1 MADVSK
7 VRTFEPNMEKIRYL
21 FLFYSVLLSFSSCQ
35 YIQKQVGGKPY
46 VEVAGHYL
54 YYEDLANIVPMGITG
69 EDSVQIIE
77 RFVQRWATDILVYE
91 KAKQNVAKNEEIERL
106 VDAYRKSLIMHEYE
120 QRLVGERLSKEISE
134 QETMQFYNQYASSLK
149 LTDELLQGILIAVP
163 NEAPHLNNLKKWM
176 NNPDSVNIEKI
187 EKYALQNASN
197 YQFFMDEWK
206 TFADIQ
212 KSLVKPVQ
220 HPSQL
225 LSTAG
230 STIVMN
236 DSVTT
241 NILYIK
247 QFLLTG
253 QQKPYEYAKE
263 EIKEI
268 LLNRRKIEFLQQ
280 LETAIY
286 NDALQGGEII
296 YYQ

>member
-1 MADVSK
+1 
-7 VRTFEPNMEKIRYL
+7 
-21 FLFYSVLLSFSSCQ
+21 
-35 YIQKQVGGKPY
+35 
-46 VEVAGHYL
+46 
-54 YYEDLANIVPMGITG
+54 
-69 EDSVQIIE
+69 
-77 RFVQRWATDILVYE
+77 
-91 KAKQNVAKNEEIERL
+91 
-106 VDAYRKSLIMHEYE
+106 
-120 QRLVGERLSKEISE
+120 
-134 QETMQFYNQYASSLK
+134 MQFYNQYASSLK

>member
-1 MADVSK
+1 
-7 VRTFEPNMEKIRYL
+7 
-21 FLFYSVLLSFSSCQ
+21 
-35 YIQKQVGGKPY
+35 
-46 VEVAGHYL
+46 
-54 YYEDLANIVPMGITG
+54 MGITG

>member
-1 MADVSK
+1 M
-7 VRTFEPNMEKIRYL
+7 
-21 FLFYSVLLSFSSCQ
+21 
-35 YIQKQVGGKPY
+35 
-46 VEVAGHYL
+46 
-54 YYEDLANIVPMGITG
+54 
-69 EDSVQIIE
+69 
-77 RFVQRWATDILVYE
+77 
-91 KAKQNVAKNEEIERL
+91 
-106 VDAYRKSLIMHEYE
+106 
-120 QRLVGERLSKEISE
+120 
-134 QETMQFYNQYASSLK
+134 SSLLV
-149 LTDELLQGILIAVP
+149 LTIYRTGPALSDGMLIVRCFIQRRVSSRSFIIYTHLP
-163 NEAPHLNNLKKWM
+163 LSCMDSDMEA
-176 NNPDSVNIEKI
+176 SVR
-187 EKYALQNASN
+187 KYALQNASN

>member
-1 MADVSK
+1 MVGVPK
-7 VRTFEPNMEKIRYL
+7 VCTFEPNMEKVKYL
-21 FLFYSVLLSFSSCQ
+21 FLFYSILLFSSCQ
-35 YIQKQVGGKPY
+35 YIQKQVGGNPY

-54 YYEDLANIVPMGITG
+54 YYEDLANIVPVGISG
-69 EDSVQIIE
+69 EDSIKIIE

-120 QRLVGERLSKEISE
+120 QRLVGERLSKEVSD
-134 QETMQFYNQYASSLK
+134 QETMRFYNQYASSLK

-163 NEAPHLNNLKKWM
+163 NEAPQLKKLKQWM
-176 NNPDSVNIEKI
+176 NKPDSANIDKI

-197 YQFFMDEWK
+197 YQFFMDEWR
-206 TFADIQ
+206 TFSDIQ

-230 STIVMN
+230 STIIMN
-236 DSVTT
+236 DSIAT

-268 LLNRRKIEFLQQ
+268 LLNKRKIEFLQKM
-280 LETAIY
+280 EKAIY
-286 NDALQGGEII
+286 NDALQGGDII